1 MSACRHVGDGPGGS
15 VVTTNGATRAMG
27 VLVFSPRPREFVW
40 WTVAT
45 EPNDIMSSMEKW
57 WHGMV
62 ARMLRAVF
70 G

>member
-57 WHGMV
+57 
-62 ARMLRAVF
+62 
-70 G
+70 